1 MRRDTKRRIE
11 LYEGRLPHVREKLS
25 AAGLG
30 LLVAAVVAVSASF
43 AWITL
48 SRAPEVTGIATTL
61 SGNGSLEIALSKA
74 DGSQP
79 EEYDIDENAPV
90 KTDVVSSN
98 LQWGN
103 LVNLS
108 DESYGID
115 NLALRPA
122 QLNTANL
129 LNSPLWGASYGKDG
143 RITQLDSNYAYV
155 KYKKGSF
162 FTSKELGVRAI
173 ATYTTTISNATQRK
187 YIEVRDAVTAAHN
200 AVNTAYGNERSGVA
214 AKFGALGTMISK
226 YAQDKLDKASPGTNL
241 APYIGNMIP
250 LYETVQGVMEKQ
262 KDAYVALANLQSYLH
277 ANKTGTVYTP
287 LTWKDL
293 EDYKENYNAQDSNT
307 DSKNGVVSL
316 VGLESF
322 IKDLGIMEKDINLL
336 HQYKADYEQNGTAY
350 YWGSWSKTEKLDHP
364 LYAIVADLIDY
375 TSMTI
380 DLNDDGKERK
390 VVSLGSSDASAL
402 LNADGKER
410 KAYVYGG
417 VLKRLEQMAIDETYR
432 INGRAECTIKVSYFL
447 TITIY
452 GKAYTKANG
461 ASDFSL
467 NFTKSTEGKELVPSD
482 QVAEDTY
489 GMVVDFWVR
498 TNHETTKLT
507 LEGATVLNESGEV
520 LRYDGVNRIWGVM
533 GDTEDGTLTRES
545 TTQGGG
551 SCYVYYADTPEDQS
565 RSLRLLEAMKVA
577 FVSANGELLAQ
588 GEMDTQNYWAQN
600 GRITVPMVLDSETK
614 TTYTYTDEKNE
625 EKIGRAIT
633 TLHMDDA
640 QRITAIIYLDGTQ
653 LTNDMVLAASEIQ
666 GQLNLQFGSS
676 ENLKTVGDKNLVDK
690 VRRVTATASKTELDY
705 DTATSAG
712 ELTTEIT
719 LTVEGAE
726 PEEVTAR
733 FVRAINATQGSREP
747 EMTFDKLED
756 GTWTKEYKFEAP
768 GTYYLRHVRLDGV
781 DYALENPVSIQ
792 VKGFDLKSVGWGE
805 TVSEA
810 SVRTSDGTY
819 SEKVWVEFATND
831 ESKMPNTVE
840 ARFVRT
846 DGNTVNIPLS
856 RDTNGVWRGTGT
868 FTTSGVYK
876 WEYLVYKTTDSATG
890 IYKDMGDSKKTL
902 DLALGLYVGVTDKSG
917 TQTQPYEE
925 GKTYDKDVAVR
936 IYDNAGNTL
945 EGLTGAKLFY
955 SNGGSASNTINTDL
969 TWNELDSCYD
979 GTLPIA
985 RAGRYQFA
993 YVSMQGGQ
1001 TLTKATDSPIYTIIS
1016 PDPPIYDETSRA
1028 TYHGDTIQ
1036 FVPLTNDAQ
1045 IDGIKILNSASAT
1058 ISAVVH
1064 NSETG
1069 EYYTVGTSYAGDS
1082 WTVKLPTY
1090 ERTVSDD
1097 KKEQTQDGTWSLVA
1111 LWLTDCYDAE
1121 GTPRESENPIIW
1133 VGSDD
1138 VSKDYASTL
1147 VDGNGSK
1154 RPYESKDFSKLST
1167 TVSCSVSIT
1176 MTPGTTAL
1184 GNKTSTEFMHRFA
1197 VKTLGMSVAIRDNAG
1212 NVIPP
1217 DKIESVKLEVDYTA
1231 PTDDKYGYRVQSG
1244 FKRNCDVNFAW
1255 DSEDCVWTAASSP
1268 DIWQYV
1274 GEYQVQGL
1282 TVTVKGGKSLTYA
1295 AETSG
1300 VPAAYTIMT
1309 NGPDS
1314 SNISLEDV
1322 KQVKKEFGKNS
1333 SNVTGTFLQSYD
1345 LGGTNLKVS
1354 LQPKDKDGNQYAVL
1368 DNVTATLR
1376 LTYKDGETAP
1386 YGGYYWTDTST
1397 YENITLNM
1405 TAGDGDGIY
1414 RAGTTPLL
1422 AGRYSAAIEVKVGSN
1437 TTTRNLSDISA
1448 YSKKPTVKAVSA
1460 SMQNTSG
1467 AYFMNTNSAAK
1478 TYADATP
1485 VKVENYVSPDGDV
1498 ATVYIKVE
1506 KWNQTVGTETAA
1518 MIGYVRPEVELE
1530 IGDAGA
1536 FVSANLIVPNT
1547 ASPSHPATYEF
1558 KPGASRQTQPIGWIE
1573 EKSQSASESG
1583 LCGGEDASVKYH
1595 VSYNAGEQKISTVT
1609 LLDKQNVGYVATLA
1623 KPLTIRE
1630 KNEVPPTLNY
1640 AKVEGYNS
1648 FDSVVSLSG
1657 EPMEVTL
1664 PTQAEFGTKT
1674 AEQPVYPAGS
1684 GWGTPVST
1692 NSTKYCYV
1700 TKSGPHTNKVSS
1712 GCSGSTTYYY
1722 YDFIYHQY
1730 ERIQRVYE
1738 RTDTTT
1744 FYNVTIGLTGWSI
1757 DGKTYAPGAKV
1768 TVDGVLTATPLI
1780 GQLDSVFLREES
1792 VTMVHTTTQDVAA
1805 NPATS
1810 SSTGPTS
1817 ETKTEAEA
1825 AKKYQLPSG
1834 YAWFNNSDPYDPSS
1848 VNTTE
1853 RQLLEDYRKN

>member
-1 MRRDTKRRIE
+1 M
-11 LYEGRLPHVREKLS
+11 REKLS

>member
-1 MRRDTKRRIE
+1 M
-11 LYEGRLPHVREKLS
+11 REKLS

-30 LLVAAVVAVSASF
+30 LLVAAIVAVSASF

-79 EEYDIDENAPV
+79 EEYDIDENAPA

-108 DESYGID
+108 DASYGID

-129 LNSPLWGASYGKDG
+129 LNSPLWGASYGEDG
-143 RITQLDSNYAYV
+143 RITQLDSNYAYA
-155 KYKKGSF
+155 KYKNGSF
-162 FTSKELGVRAI
+162 MTSKELGVRAI
-173 ATYTTTISNATQRK
+173 ATYTTTISEASQAK
-187 YIEVRDAVTAAHN
+187 YVRVRDAVTAAHN

-226 YAQDKLDKASPGTNL
+226 YAQDKLNKASPGTNL
-241 APYIGNMIP
+241 APYLKDMIP

-262 KDAYVALANLQSYLH
+262 KEAYVALANLQSYLH
-277 ANKTGTVYTP
+277 ANKTNTEYTP

-293 EDYKENYNAQDSNT
+293 DDNKENYNAQDSKT
-307 DSKNGVVSL
+307 DSKNSVVSL

-402 LNADGKER
+402 LNANGKER
-410 KAYVYGG
+410 KVYVYGG
-417 VLKRLEQMAIDETYR
+417 VLKRLEQTAVDETYR
-432 INGRAECTIKVSYFL
+432 INGRAECTISVSYLFA
-447 TITIY
+447 TITIK
-452 GKAYTKANG
+452 GKAYTKASG

-467 NFTKSTEGKELVPSD
+467 NFTKSTEGKGLVPSD
-482 QVAEDTY
+482 EVAEDTY

-520 LRYDGVNRIWGVM
+520 LRYDGVNRIWGVT

-705 DTATSAG
+705 DKATSDE
-712 ELTTEIT
+712 ELMTAIT

-726 PEEVTAR
+726 PKEVTAR

-831 ESKMPNTVE
+831 ERKMPNTVE

-925 GKTYDKDVAVR
+925 RKTYDKNVAVR

-979 GTLPIA
+979 GTLPIV

-1001 TLTKATDSPIYTIIS
+1001 TLTKAMESPVYTIIS
-1016 PDPPIYDETSRA
+1016 PDPPIYDESSQT

-1045 IDGIKILNSASAT
+1045 IDGIKILNSASAK
-1058 ISAVVH
+1058 ISAVVY
-1064 NSETG
+1064 NSETR
-1069 EYYTVGTSYAGDS
+1069 EYYTVGTSDVRYAGDS
-1082 WTVKLPTY
+1082 WTVKLPAY
-1090 ERTVSDD
+1090 ERDIGDD

-1111 LWLTDCYDAE
+1111 LWLMDCYDAE
-1121 GTPRESENPIIW
+1121 SNFRNTENPIIW

-1138 VSKDYASTL
+1138 VSKDYALTL

-1167 TVSCSVSIT
+1167 TVSCSVSVT

-1184 GNKTSTEFMHRFA
+1184 GDKTSTEFMHQFA
-1197 VKTLGMSVAIRDNAG
+1197 VKNLGMSVAIRDNTG
-1212 NVIPP
+1212 NEIPS
-1217 DKIESVKLEVDYTA
+1217 DKIESVQLSVDYTA
-1231 PTDDKYGYRVQSG
+1231 PADDAYGYKVQGG
-1244 FKRNCDVNFAW
+1244 FNRNCDVNFAW
-1255 DSEDCVWTAASSP
+1255 NSERLVWTADSA

-1274 GEYQVQGL
+1274 GEYKVQGL
-1282 TVTVKGGKSLTYA
+1282 TVTVKGNKSLTYA
-1295 AETSG
+1295 AGTSG
-1300 VPAAYTIMT
+1300 VPTAYTIMT
-1309 NGPDS
+1309 KGPDS

-1322 KQVKKEFGKNS
+1322 KQVKKEFGKSNN
-1333 SNVTGTFLQSYD
+1333 NVTGTFLQSYD
-1345 LGGTNLKVS
+1345 LSGTNLKVS
-1354 LQPKDKDGNQYAVL
+1354 LKPKDNAGRQYAVL
-1368 DNVTATLR
+1368 DNVTASLK
-1376 LTYKDGETAP
+1376 LTYKNGKTAP
-1386 YGGYYWTDTST
+1386 NGGYSWTDTST

-1405 TAGDGDGIY
+1405 TAGDGNSVY
-1414 RAGTTPLL
+1414 SAGSTPLL
-1422 AGRYSAAIEVKVGSN
+1422 AGTYSAAIEVKVGKN
-1437 TTTRNLSDISA
+1437 TTTMNLSDISA
-1448 YSKKPTVKAVSA
+1448 YSKAPDVTVV
-1460 SMQNTSG
+1460 G
-1467 AYFMNTNSAAK
+1467 
-1478 TYADATP
+1478 
-1485 VKVENYVSPDGDV
+1485 VSPAIGDTFDTNLYKGRDMQYYEV
-1498 ATVYIKVE
+1498 AQRNGQIVSVSNYYSEEENEANVYIKADKVKNDVCNDYLVDYTLPRVTLKLSSAGTE
-1506 KWNQTVGTETAA
+1506 FAEAIVSMGNGTSKFTFNKDDSISTQEIGTVGKDSWEYQTGTFLGVAQYET
-1518 MIGYVRPEVELE
+1518 VEYETRQELGE
-1530 IGDAGA
+1530 QTINSIDFKDAG
-1536 FVSANLIVPNT
+1536 I
-1547 ASPSHPATYEF
+1547 TY
-1558 KPGASRQTQPIGWIE
+1558 
-1573 EKSQSASESG
+1573 
-1583 LCGGEDASVKYH
+1583 
-1595 VSYNAGEQKISTVT
+1595 NVT
-1609 LLDKQNVGYVATLA
+1609 LSRAI
-1623 KPLTIRE
+1623 TIRE
-1630 KNEVPPTLNY
+1630 NNSAPPSLTYVCTESGY
-1640 AKVEGYNS
+1640 AMPNAVKSVDGKAITVVLPTTNTTEKRESQATEPTAWSETGRSTQSLTYYS
-1648 FDSVVSLSG
+1648 VDSV
-1657 EPMEVTL
+1657 
-1664 PTQAEFGTKT
+1664 T
-1674 AEQPVYPAGS
+1674 AVEKGS
-1684 GWGTPVST
+1684 
-1692 NSTKYCYV
+1692 
-1700 TKSGPHTNKVSS
+1700 KVWFVD
-1712 GCSGSTTYYY
+1712 TRRWDATATFTY
-1722 YDFIYHQY
+1722 HL
-1730 ERIQRVYE
+1730 YE
-1738 RTDTTT
+1738 RTKVTEERTASAQEVLQTYGLVGWNINGTTYQPGET
-1744 FYNVTIGLTGWSI
+1744 VTITGVATAIAEIGPIGDPTILGQPTITKFRRTTES
-1757 DGKTYAPGAKV
+1757 DKFVKNE
-1768 TVDGVLTATPLI
+1768 TAT
-1780 GQLDSVFLREES
+1780 VEK
-1792 VTMVHTTTQDVAA
+1792 
-1805 NPATS
+1805 
-1810 SSTGPTS
+1810 TGLNYS
-1817 ETKTEAEA
+1817 AGSQA
-1825 AKKYQLPSG
+1825 AKDTVLALYAEKKPTG
-1834 YAWFNNSDPYDPSS
+1834 YEWFNATDPKADEHLLVPR
-1848 VNTTE
+1848 VEELTE
-1853 RQLLEDYRKN
+1853 NG